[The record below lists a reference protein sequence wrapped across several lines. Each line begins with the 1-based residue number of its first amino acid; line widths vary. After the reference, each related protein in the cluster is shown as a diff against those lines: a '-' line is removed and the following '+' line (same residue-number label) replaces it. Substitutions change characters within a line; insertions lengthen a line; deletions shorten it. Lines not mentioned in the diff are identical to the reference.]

1 MKICEY
7 ERNVILNYKEK
18 VCPLCGRQFEKN
30 DDVVVCPECGTPQHR
45 ECYEKLGHCVNEEK
59 HGTDFSWGDADE
71 EKKSGSHVVKCPV
84 CQAEN
89 SDDSL
94 FCKRCASP
102 LTDDSSNREG
112 KEGENG
118 FGRFSGQS
126 PQGMPFMPMGG
137 IPFQQF
143 NVLKDD
149 DDIGQGVKA
158 REAEKL
164 VQKNVPYYMM
174 LFTRLKRFDA
184 SRFSFVGFLFTGA
197 WYLYRK
203 QYLRGAV
210 ISVIMALTMILSAVF
225 TPFFMQTFEN
235 IEANLTAANTYAT
248 SNAIFNEVFKLPV
261 DQQIAF
267 FIPLVAMILTFVI
280 RVYCGLTANRS
291 YYNHCIKKI
300 NRLKLENETSQKL
313 NPVLEKKGGVDIGI
327 AVCIAVCYIIINYA
341 PGFFQ

>member
-1 MKICEY
+1 MYLAKFVKY
-7 ERNVILNYKEK
+7 ERNVILDYKDK
-18 VCPLCGRQFEKN
+18 ACPQCGKQFEKN
-30 DDVVVCPECGTPQHR
+30 DDVVVCPQCGTPQHR
-45 ECYEKLGHCVNEEK
+45 ECYEKLGHCVNEDK
-59 HGTDFSWGDADE
+59 HDTGFSWGEAEDE
-71 EKKSGSHVVKCPV
+71 KSSEHTVKCPV
-84 CQAEN
+84 CKAEN

-94 FCKRCASP
+94 FCKRCATP
-102 LTDDSSNREG
+102 LTNGKADKSSSEDENSG
-112 KEGENG
+112 NG
-118 FGRFSGQS
+118 F
-126 PQGMPFMPMGG
+126 QGMPFMHMGA

-143 NVLKDD
+143 TVLKGD

-158 REAEKL
+158 KEAEKL
-164 VQKNVPYYMM
+164 VQKNVPFYMM
-174 LFTRLKRFDA
+174 LFTRIKRFGA

-210 ISVIMALTMILSAVF
+210 ISVITALTMILSAVF
-225 TPFFMQTFEN
+225 TPFFMQTFES
-235 IEANLTAANTYAT
+235 IEANLKTANTYVT

-267 FIPLVAMILTFVI
+267 FIPLIAMILTFAI
-280 RVYCGLTANRS
+280 RVYCGFTANRS

-327 AVCIAVCYIIINYA
+327 AICVVVCYIIINYA
-341 PGFFQ
+341 PGFF